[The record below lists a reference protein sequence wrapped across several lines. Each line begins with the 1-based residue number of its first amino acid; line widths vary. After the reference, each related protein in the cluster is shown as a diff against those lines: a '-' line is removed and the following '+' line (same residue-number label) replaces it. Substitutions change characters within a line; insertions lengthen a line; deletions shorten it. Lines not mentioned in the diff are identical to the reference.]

1 MEQEQERGITIQ
13 SAATTCF
20 WNGSNNQF
28 EPHRFNIIDTPGHV
42 DFTVEVYRSLK
53 VLDGGVG
60 VFCGS
65 GGVEPQSETN
75 WRYANESKV
84 ARLIYVNKLDRIGA
98 DFYKVVEQVKK
109 VLGATPLVMVLPIG
123 EESELAGV
131 VDLLTQKAWVWD
143 DSGNPENYEIKDI
156 PADMVDKAAEWRE
169 KLIETAVEQ
178 DDVAMES
185 YLNGEEPSLEVLKQ
199 CIRKGTRELA
209 FFPTYCGSSF
219 KNKGVQL
226 ILDAVVDYLPNP
238 TEVNPQPEVD
248 PEGNETGEFAEVD
261 PNKPLRALA
270 FKIMDDKYGALTFTR
285 IYSGKISKGMSVLN
299 TFTGKTERIGRIIE
313 MHADDRS
320 EVDSAQAG
328 DIVALLGMKSVQTG
342 HTLSDP
348 NKPATLEPM
357 VFPEPVISIAVKPK
371 DKGQAE
377 KLGTAIG
384 KMVAEDPSFQVE
396 TDEDSGETILKGMGE
411 LHLDIKVDILKRTY
425 GVEAEIGKPQVAYR
439 ETITMPIND
448 SYTHKKQSGG
458 SGQFAKIDYSI
469 EPLESGSGFEFE
481 SKVVGGNVPREF
493 WPAVEKGFKKSL
505 EKGVLAGYPTVD
517 IKVTLEDGAFHAVDS
532 SAVAFEIASK
542 AAYRQSIPK
551 GKPDILE
558 PIMKLDVFCGE
569 ESMGDVIGDL
579 NRRRGMIKSQ
589 EPNATGIRI
598 KADAPLSEMF
608 GYIGHLRTMTSGR
621 GQFSMEFSHYSAT
634 PKNVAETVIKEV
646 KEREEAKKK

>member
-1 MEQEQERGITIQ
+1 M
-13 SAATTCF
+13 
-20 WNGSNNQF
+20 
-28 EPHRFNIIDTPGHV
+28 
-42 DFTVEVYRSLK
+42 
-53 VLDGGVG
+53 DGGVG

-98 DFYKVVEQVKK
+98 DFYKVVEQVEK
-109 VLGATPLVMVLPIG
+109 VLGANPLVMVLPIG
-123 EESELAGV
+123 KESELSGV

-143 DSGNPENYEIKDI
+143 ESGNPENYEITDI
-156 PADMVDKAAEWRE
+156 PEDMVDQAAEWRE

-178 DDVAMES
+178 DDDAMES
-185 YLNGEEPSLEVLKQ
+185 YLNGEEPSLDVIKQ

-226 ILDAVVDYLPNP
+226 ILDAVVEYLPNP

-285 IYSGKISKGMSVLN
+285 VYSGKIEKGMSVLN

-328 DIVALLGMKSVQTG
+328 DIVALLGMKTVQTG

-348 NKPATLEPM
+348 NNPATLEPM

-439 ETITMPIND
+439 ETITIPVND

-458 SGQFAKIDYSI
+458 SGQFAKIDYAI
-469 EPLESGSGFEFE
+469 EPLEPGSGFEFE

-493 WPAVEKGFKKSL
+493 WPAVEKGFKNSL
-505 EKGVLAGYPTVD
+505 ERGVLAGYPTVD

-558 PIMKLDVFCGE
+558 PIMKIDVFCGE
-569 ESMGDVIGDL
+569 ENMGDVIGDL

-621 GQFSMEFSHYSAT
+621 GQFSMEFSHYAAT
-634 PKNVAETVIKEV
+634 PKNVAEAVIKEV